1 LHGPRFGRHTTFS
14 GRAKIHGHERRLAGT
29 KPPFQY
35 SPSTMNSS
43 STPLLDIIDLH
54 FAHTADA
61 AVFKGWSAHLAP
73 GLTVV
78 CGDESSGKTTLLRL
92 LAGELK
98 GRGQIML
105 NGAHLRPE
113 QVFWQDPRAAPDDT
127 VASDY
132 LRAQGRRWPAWNE
145 AAAQAH
151 IGGLSLREHIDK
163 PFFAL
168 STGGR
173 RKVWLTAA
181 LASGAPLTLMDEIF
195 AALDTPSIR
204 YLTAALQ
211 QTAAEAPDRWLLA
224 AHWDALP
231 GVPDE
236 LLLRLG

>member
-1 LHGPRFGRHTTFS
+1 MNT
-14 GRAKIHGHERRLAGT
+14 
-29 KPPFQY
+29 
-35 SPSTMNSS
+35 STS
-43 STPLLDIIDLH
+43 LLDITDLH
-54 FAHTADA
+54 FAHTPE
-61 AVFKGWSAHLAP
+61 AVVFMGWSARLPP

-92 LAGELK
+92 LAGELT
-98 GRGQIML
+98 GRGRITL
-105 NGAHLRPE
+105 DGAPVRPE
-113 QVFWQDPRAAPDDT
+113 DVFWQDPRAAPDDT
-127 VASDY
+127 VASAY
-132 LRAQGRRWPAWNE
+132 LAAQAARWPAWDE

-151 IGGLSLREHIDK
+151 IDGLSLREHIHK

-168 STGGR
+168 SNGGR

-211 QTAAEAPDRWLLA
+211 QTAAQAPGRWLLA

-236 LLLRLG
+236 RLLRLGQGVKPARCANAGTASG